1 MQGIGI
7 YIRQITQ
14 KTYGTPSQAAR
25 KCQEHGVSFVS
36 ILTVWQEAE
45 AKKTKVLNKPQSSK
59 FREYVQAFKEHDIK
73 VLLWGYPWA
82 GKENGFIIRMQQ
94 AMDVVPGLVDGLM
107 LDPELGYKW
116 DKNNKSETVTRGCAD
131 YLVESTLDC
140 CNESMD
146 IWVTSHGQP
155 KIHNTLPWNEF
166 TVSFGSP
173 QFYTVGKNAILAG
186 LKQWHDLGFL
196 ELLPSVPAYGKYS
209 GENLENYLRF
219 FPKDLIKGFI
229 VWSWPQ
235 MKEVEWKTV
244 ERWAL
249 KFL

>member
-1 MQGIGI
+1 MNGIGI

-14 KTYGTPSQAAR
+14 KMYGTPAQAAR

-59 FREYVQAFKEHDIK
+59 FKEYVQAFKEHNIK

-82 GKENGFIIRMQQ
+82 GKENGFVTRMQQ
-94 AMDVVPGLVDGLM
+94 AMDVVPSLVDGLM

-116 DKNNKSETVTRGCAD
+116 TKYNSNQELSCRQRAD
-131 YLVESTLDC
+131 ELVNLTLDR
-140 CNESMD
+140 CNESID
-146 IWVTSHGQP
+146 IGVTSYGQP
-155 KIHNTLPWNEF
+155 KIHSTFPWQEF
-166 TVSFGSP
+166 TAGFGSP

-186 LKQWHDLGFL
+186 MKQWHDLGFL
-196 ELLPSVPAYGKYS
+196 EILPSVPAYGKYS

-219 FPKDLIKGFI
+219 FPKEHIKGFI

-235 MKEVEWKTV
+235 MKGVEWKTV
-244 ERWAL
+244 ERWAA
-249 KFL
+249 KF